1 MPEQSTSTLTVD
13 VRPGEGLE
21 LAVTLVRIDVV
32 RKSGQVTR
40 LRVTAPREVRI
51 QRLGEDS
58 RSGMFESVP
67 STAR

>member
-1 MPEQSTSTLTVD
+1 MPDPSTSTLTVD
-13 VRPGEGLE
+13 VRPGEALE
-21 LAVTLVRIDVV
+21 LAGALVRIDVV

-51 QRLGEDS
+51 QRLGDES
-58 RSGMFESVP
+58 RDGVFGAVP